1 MLAVPLHESA
11 HHGAPRVSPQVYSSW
26 LPSLDGNAR
35 RSSRELAMRS
45 ERRFALSRPVSALVA
60 GGGGIDDVGGGGGGD
75 IDDVGGGGGG
85 GIDEWH
91 LTLSGASSSVP
102 HRPSSRRPSSQ
113 PGGRRPPANPDAGSG
128 GSAAM
133 AARSGTS
140 VPSKVGSGTS
150 GPSKLGSGTSSV
162 PDAWYGEAESDVLS
176 SFARSGRLLAAAL
189 RDDPEKDLADLVRND
204 LGGRYEDLLTNLASH
219 RQRTADA
226 LAVHSAQLEQLRARL
241 GSIARARRAIGDRST
256 PYVSR
261 GIASA
266 HTAWLGASVRAG
278 HVCEFGERIRQLRL
292 AAAEVVEA
300 VTEQRNASTEA
311 SAYALRVA
319 VRAHASARIQRVAAD
334 ARGAALVEGREA
346 LEALTMTRPWLPLPL
361 DVDPMV
367 LAWTQPTQLR
377 PLWATDDATN
387 DDEEEDEDDE
397 EDEEDTGEA
406 ARRAAAARATSSRAR
421 RRGAATGSA
430 TGTGTG
436 SDNSSHRFSPVSLD
450 ELPPYTD
457 RRVHSLVEAMRIGA
471 ASTALINE
479 LRPTPA
485 SLRAASTALITA
497 LAKGPREVPFSE
509 RAP

>member
-45 ERRFALSRPVSALVA
+45 ARRFALSRPFSALDA
-60 GGGGIDDVGGGGGGD
+60 GGGG

-133 AARSGTS
+133 AAMSGTS
-140 VPSKVGSGTS
+140 VPSKLGSDTSGPSKLGSGTA

-377 PLWATDDATN
+377 PLWATDHATN

>member
-45 ERRFALSRPVSALVA
+45 ARRFAL
-60 GGGGIDDVGGGGGGD
+60 GGG

-133 AARSGTS
+133 AAMSGTS
-140 VPSKVGSGTS
+140 VPSKLGSDTSGPSKLGSGTA

-377 PLWATDDATN
+377 PLWATDHATN